1 MSNMPE
7 NENKQLN
14 EVEESSTIFSNP
26 TTHKNSANEKKKVNR
41 FYVIL
46 SVVLVVAILV
56 GGTFGIV
63 KLIDKK
69 EDPITETPISE
80 IKIPLLS
87 ENVDSID
94 PYTITNVNITNK
106 SGSYKLYSVKEK
118 DTTSSSSTSRVVNW
132 YIDGI
137 DRDLI
142 DTYSTS
148 NIVMSLSDITAF
160 KEITSK
166 STKDCGF
173 DSPLSTAILSFE
185 SGETVKILLGAK
197 SPDGSGS
204 YLKVDGNDKIYL
216 VDSSVTYIFQSSIYE
231 LANNNPIG
239 AFPISNDMEDYLGT
253 DGALGKFEKLTITGK
268 NFPKPVI
275 IEKQP
280 NEQLVD
286 LVGYVTTSPT
296 NHVADG
302 INYIFDA
309 FKNGISISGTYSYDK
324 SEASI
329 KKFGLD
335 NPDFVATME
344 IGSVKHTIKFKQQ
357 SIEGDVVEDEGNVV
371 YYAVI
376 SDDSKLIQK
385 VNFDSIPFVNQT
397 TKDFYSSWVCLISI
411 DDISA
416 FTMQGPDGTHKFEI
430 ADVEDEEAD
439 IRYTVAYNGK
449 NFNTDTFQ
457 DLYFEVVSLPCN
469 DFTIDNVAHNP
480 EYTFTFDFETG
491 KSGTNVITFVKV
503 SETRYQYY
511 SDGVAMGKV
520 TLTDLS
526 KVLKAIEKAT
536 K

>member
-7 NENKQLN
+7 NEQLN
-14 EVEESSTIFSNP
+14 ETEEMSTVFSNP
-26 TTHKNSANEKKKVNR
+26 TAHKKAATDKKKVNR
-41 FYVIL
+41 IYIII
-46 SVVLVVAILV
+46 SVVLAVAILV
-56 GGTFGIV
+56 GGTIGIV
-63 KLIDKK
+63 MTIDKR
-69 EDPITETPISE
+69 EDDSTEEPTVSE
-80 IKIPLLS
+80 MKVPLLS
-87 ENVDSID
+87 TDSEEID
-94 PYTITNVNITNK
+94 PYTITNVSVTNK

-118 DTTSSSSTSRVVNW
+118 DTTSSSSRVVNW
-132 YIDGI
+132 YVDGI
-137 DRDLI
+137 ERDLI
-142 DTYSTS
+142 DTYSTA

-166 STKDCGF
+166 SSKDCGF
-173 DSPLSTAILSFE
+173 DEPLATATLTFE
-185 SGETVKILLGAK
+185 TGENVEILLGNK

-204 YLKVDGNDKIYL
+204 YLKIEGKDKIYL
-216 VDSSVTYIFQSSIYE
+216 VDGSVTNIFQGTVYE

-239 AFPISNDMEDYLGT
+239 SFPASSSMGDYVGS
-253 DGALGKFEKLTITGK
+253 DGLLSRFEKLTITGK
-268 NFPKPVI
+268 NFPQPVV
-275 IEKQP
+275 IEEQP

-286 LVGYVTTSPT
+286 LVGYITTSPT

-302 INYIFDA
+302 INELLTV
-309 FKNGISISGTYSYDK
+309 FKSGINVSGTYSFDK

-335 NPDFVATME
+335 NPDFVATVE
-344 IGSVKHTIKFKQQ
+344 VKGVKHTIKFKQQ
-357 SIEGDVVEDEGNVV
+357 AKDENETDV

-385 VNFDSIPFVNQT
+385 VNVSSIPFVNQV

-416 FTMQGPDGTHKFEI
+416 FTVDTPTGAHKFDI
-430 ADVEDEEAD
+430 ANIEDEESD
-439 IRYTVAYNGK
+439 VRYTVTHNGEK
-449 NFNTDTFQ
+449 FDTETFQ

-469 DFTIDNVAHNP
+469 DYTIDNVAHNP
-480 EYTFTFDFETG
+480 EYTFTFDFEAD
-491 KSGTNVITFVKV
+491 KSGKNVISFVKV

-520 TLTDLS
+520 AMTDLS
-526 KVLKAIEKAT
+526 KIIKMLEKVT